1 MNKKF
6 IINDRIEF
14 NPADNKLIPL
24 GVRGREVI
32 LHSPV
37 SRFLLLLISR
47 EGNIITQE
55 EIYREVW
62 EKYGQRVTPN
72 TLYQNVSLLRK
83 GLKTAGI
90 TSLIIKTHPK
100 SGFSFYGHVQA
111 FENEELTANNETEIF
126 SGITVEPVTKLT
138 QDTKEEKKQNRVA
151 TVQNSER
158 KRTRMK
164 AYITLIRFGFI
175 FSVISV
181 LFLVLMPSSTDEHFT
196 LEQNLVARVNGCPVY
211 VDRGNRKVD
220 LSKILQYLGEK
231 DISCREHDFLYM
243 TKAPNVS
250 RVIIMSCNSASEDIK
265 CSLLIKLPAYLTP
278 EPKRQY

>member
-6 IINDRIEF
+6 ILNDRVAF
-14 NPADNKLIPL
+14 SPADNKLMPL

-32 LHSPV
+32 LHTPA
-37 SRFLLLLISR
+37 SRFLFLLISK

-100 SGFSFYGHVQA
+100 SGFSFYGQVQE
-111 FENEELTANNETEIF
+111 FEDEELWANKDTKSVSAMTAEPETELTPDA
-126 SGITVEPVTKLT
+126 TV
-138 QDTKEEKKQNRVA
+138 EKKQTGSA
-151 TVQNSER
+151 TVEAKKTKLAR
-158 KRTRMK
+158 IK
-164 AYITLIRFGFI
+164 AYIPLIRFGLI
-175 FSVISV
+175 FFVISI
-181 LFLVLMPSSTDEHFT
+181 LFLILMPSSTDEHFT

-211 VDRGNRKVD
+211 VDRGNRRVD
-220 LSKILQYLGEK
+220 LSKILQYLDEK
-231 DISCREHDFLYM
+231 NIGCREHDFLYI
-243 TKAPNVS
+243 TKAPNIN
-250 RVIIMSCNSASEDIK
+250 RVIIMSCNSDSEDIK
-265 CSLLIKLPAYLTP
+265 CSLLFKLPAYLTP
-278 EPKRQY
+278 APKRQ